1 MMKTGILHYSV
12 PPVVGG
18 VESVIQAHARQ
29 FAALNLPVTVIAGA
43 GSPQDLVP
51 GGVGVLIPELDSRHP
66 EIAALTARLNQGQ
79 LPAEFEALT
88 SRIEEKLEP
97 LLAPLDHVIIHNVL
111 TKHFN
116 LPLTA
121 ALFRLLNRGVIR
133 HAIAWCH
140 DLSWTSPHSAQ
151 DVYERYPWNLLKT
164 PHPNVEYAAISMLR
178 QKEVVESFGLAQ
190 EKVKI
195 VYNGVDAAAL
205 LGLSP
210 AGLALANRLELW
222 NADVVLLMPVR
233 VTQAK
238 NIEYALKF
246 TAELK
251 HLDVR
256 PKIILTG
263 PPDPHSESSMAYF
276 RELLALR
283 RSLNVEDEFRFVFES
298 GPDPAVPFLI
308 DEGMVSELY
317 RVCDVLFMPSLREGF
332 GMPVLEAGL
341 SGMPVVCSGV
351 PAAIEIALEDAFVFS
366 AHTEP
371 AGLAVDV
378 INWVEENH
386 TLNLRR
392 RIRQEYTWPVL
403 FKQKIL
409 PLLGAAL
416 E

>member
-1 MMKTGILHYSV
+1 MKTGILHYSV

-18 VESVIQAHARQ
+18 VENVILAHVRQ
-29 FAALNLPVTVIAGA
+29 FAAFNLPVTVIAGA
-43 GSPQDLVP
+43 GNPQDLVP
-51 GGVGVLIPELDSRHP
+51 GVTGALIPELDSQYP
-66 EIAALTARLNQGQ
+66 EIAALTVQLNRGE
-79 LPAEFEALT
+79 LPSEFELL
-88 SRIEEKLEP
+88 SRRIEEKLEP

-121 ALFRLLNRGVIR
+121 ALFRLLERGVIR

-151 DVYERYPWNLLKT
+151 FVYERYPWNLLKT
-164 PHPNVEYAAISMLR
+164 PYPNIDYVAISMLR
-178 QKEVVESFGLAQ
+178 QKEVAESFGLEQ

-195 VYNGVDAAAL
+195 VYNGVDAGAL

-210 AGLALANRLELW
+210 TGLALANRLDLW
-222 NADVVLLMPVR
+222 NADLILLMPVR

-251 HLDVR
+251 HLDIC

-276 RELLALR
+276 QNLLALR
-283 RSLNVEDEFRFVFES
+283 RSLDVENEFRFIFES
-298 GPDPAVPFLI
+298 GPDPAVPYLI
-308 DEGMVSELY
+308 DEATVSELY

-341 SGMPVVCSGV
+341 LGMPVVCSGV

-378 INWVEENH
+378 LNWVEENH

-392 RIRQEYTWPVL
+392 RIRQEYIWPVL
-403 FKQKIL
+403 FKQKII
-409 PLLGAAL
+409 PLLEAAL